1 MIMQKQSHL
10 RGSDSHSGTHR
21 AVMTVRIVRFKQFL
35 LVSTIVLFAFFAV
48 VQPAS
53 AQYANS
59 HPAAPASPSKVVT
72 AEFPVVS
79 GWYEGRVVQYIT
91 TDVSDK
97 EIAKKMGVNF
107 VPRLADAIPPLPHM
121 PGQPSSVER
130 IYSFTN
136 FKQGGVLPSIPEPTG
151 ADSTN
156 KNYSPLWHMHA
167 VTWLP
172 GHEPRVLR
180 SEEEV
185 LAAADKGEVTI
196 RETNIVINCPVIF
209 SEQGGALPH
218 VKIKSGN

>member
-1 MIMQKQSHL
+1 MSTTTMPIMRPDKFL
-10 RGSDSHSGTHR
+10 LASGT
-21 AVMTVRIVRFKQFL
+21 T
-35 LVSTIVLFAFFAV
+35 LFALFLYSQSV
-48 VQPAS
+48 H
-53 AQYANS
+53 AQYAEPNIVV
-59 HPAAPASPSKVVT
+59 APSKNKLVT
-72 AEFPVVS
+72 VEFPVVS

-107 VPRLADAIPPLPHM
+107 VPRLADAIPPLPHT
-121 PGQPSSVER
+121 PGQRSSVER

-151 ADSTN
+151 AESTN
-156 KNYSPLWHMHA
+156 KNYSPLWHMHT

-185 LAAADKGEVTI
+185 LSAADKGQVSI
-196 RETNIVINCPVIF
+196 KQTNIVINCPVIF
-209 SEQGGALPH
+209 SEQGGALPRI
-218 VKIKSGN
+218 KIKTEESAQR

>member
-1 MIMQKQSHL
+1 
-10 RGSDSHSGTHR
+10 
-21 AVMTVRIVRFKQFL
+21 MTPITTYNILHNKVL
-35 LVSTIVLFAFFAV
+35 LAGAAYLLALCGYL
-48 VQPAS
+48 QPAC
-53 AQYANS
+53 AQYADPKLVFVPTNE
-59 HPAAPASPSKVVT
+59 KLVT

-97 EIAKKMGVNF
+97 EISRKKGVNF
-107 VPRLADAIPPLPHM
+107 VPRLADAIPAQPHT
-121 PGQPSSVER
+121 PGQRSAVER

-156 KNYSPLWHMHA
+156 TNYSPLWQMYT

-185 LAAADKGEVTI
+185 LTAADKKEVSI
-196 RETNIVINCPVIF
+196 KPTNIVINCPVIF
-209 SEQGGALPH
+209 SEQGGVLPH
-218 VKIKSGN
+218 VKIRTE

>member
-1 MIMQKQSHL
+1 
-10 RGSDSHSGTHR
+10 
-21 AVMTVRIVRFKQFL
+21 MTAITTRNILHNKVL
-35 LVSTIVLFAFFAV
+35 LAGAMYVLVLCGYA
-48 VQPAS
+48 QPAC
-53 AQYANS
+53 AQYAD
-59 HPAAPASPSKVVT
+59 PQFTVAPASGKLLT

-97 EIAKKMGVNF
+97 EMAKKKGVNF
-107 VPRLADAIPPLPHM
+107 VPRLADAIPAQPHT
-121 PGQPSSVER
+121 PGQRSAVER

-156 KNYSPLWHMHA
+156 KNYSPLWQMYT

-185 LAAADKGEVTI
+185 LTAADKNEVSI
-196 RETNIVINCPVIF
+196 KQTNIVINCPVIF
-209 SEQGGALPH
+209 SEQGGVLPL
-218 VKIKSGN
+218 VKIRAQ